1 MPAFDPYYKWL
12 GIPKSEQPPNHY
24 RLLGIALFETDPDV
38 IEAAADRQMTY
49 VSQCATGEHMKLSQQ
64 VLNELSKARVCLLVA
79 DKKQAYDAR
88 LKAAFD
94 EAQKIESSRVP
105 VPIAET
111 EDLSEEV
118 KSVSGRKKEETFGR
132 AFGRVQ
138 ETRAQ
143 HRRETCADRAVAV
156 SRTARPLLIG
166 GGIAAVLLV
175 IGIFVSSR
183 QKPVNKTAETKPP
196 ISQPVQPPTQPAM
209 LAETTEKPA
218 TVVTTPPVIQPNRR
232 GAKGLEVLA
241 AKYGAPG
248 HWTDLTDRFQRASTS
263 GIVGAVSN
271 NSLVGSDPIFGVR
284 KHLMLRYRIDGRDF
298 EFTGSDMDSAVVV
311 DTRPNPDVEAGP
323 ALKIHEAKFGGTILG
338 EGAWQDVTDQIT
350 SEIKDNHLNVA
361 VRDVVQPRSDAAFL
375 LIRWSTQGSS
385 WTSFFHLEDTVVL
398 GTDIPAVVNL
408 QKDRQKAQPADSS
421 LVVLE
426 AQYGTRGT
434 WIDLSDRIRAASASG
449 ILAVVANGTTVP
461 VDPVPSKSK
470 HFRIRFLIDG
480 RTFDHVYDEGSF
492 IYLDGREIPE
502 IPEKGLKVL
511 QAYCGQGIYGELQN
525 GQPRMFDITQ
535 HLQSLVRDDHLN
547 CSMGEATKAIQ
558 QSVFP
563 KWFLI
568 RYAFNGEIHQFLANE
583 LRPSEIVLP

>member
-1 MPAFDPYYKWL
+1 MPPFDPYYKWL
-12 GIPKSEQPPNHY
+12 GIPKAEQPPNHY
-24 RLLGIALFETDPDV
+24 RLLGIAIFETDPDV

-88 LKAAFD
+88 LKSTLD

-111 EDLSEEV
+111 DDLSEEV
-118 KSVSGRKKEETFGR
+118 KPVSGQKKEETFGR
-132 AFGRVQ
+132 QFRRGR
-138 ETRAQ
+138 ETR
-143 HRRETCADRAVAV
+143 ADRAVAA
-156 SRTARPLLIG
+156 SRSSKPLLIG
-166 GGIAAVLLV
+166 GGIAAAAVLV
-175 IGIFVSSR
+175 IGIFVSTR
-183 QKPVNKTAETKPP
+183 PKPANKIAETASP
-196 ISQPVQPPTQPAM
+196 ISQPVQPPAQPAK
-209 LAETTEKPA
+209 LAETTEKP
-218 TVVTTPPVIQPNRR
+218 VGTTPAVTQPKPR
-232 GAKGLEVLA
+232 GPKRLEVLE

-248 HWTDLTDRFQRASTS
+248 HWTDLTERFQKASKS
-263 GIVGAVSN
+263 GMVGAVCN
-271 NSLVGSDPIFGVR
+271 NSLVGSDPLFGVR

-338 EGAWQDVTDQIT
+338 ERPWQDVTDQIT
-350 SEIKDNHLNVA
+350 SKIKDNQLKVA

-375 LIRWSTQGSS
+375 LIRWSTQGST

-408 QKDRQKAQPADSS
+408 QKDRQQARPADSP

-434 WIDLSDRIRAASASG
+434 WVDLTDRIRAASASG

-461 VDPVPSKSK
+461 IDPVPSKSK
-470 HFRIRFLIDG
+470 HFRIRFLLDG
-480 RTFDHVYDEGSF
+480 RTFDHIYDEGSF
-492 IYLDGREIPE
+492 IYLDGRAIPE
-502 IPEKGLKVL
+502 VPEKGIKVL

-525 GQPRMFDITQ
+525 GQPRMFDITE
-535 HLQSLVRDDHLN
+535 HLQSLVRDDQLN
-547 CSMGEATKAIQ
+547 CSMGDATKTIQ
-558 QSVFP
+558 YSVSP

-583 LRPSEIVLP
+583 IRPTEIVLP